1 LQLLVD
7 DIIGSGQTIINAI
20 DVLKSLGTKSIEVIA
35 THNLIEAKS
44 SNLDKILSKI
54 NKLSIS
60 NSVQTDY
67 KQLYLSKMQIVDI
80 SAPIINC
87 IKSYF

>member
-1 LQLLVD
+1 MGYNLLR
-7 DIIGSGQTIINAI
+7 IKHQTIIKAI
-20 DVLKSLGTKSIEVIA
+20 DVLKSLGAKSIEVIA
-35 THNLIEAKS
+35 THNLINVENP
-44 SNLDKILSKI
+44 NLDKILSRI

-67 KQLYLSKMQIVDI
+67 KQLYLSKLQIVDI